1 MAIWMRKSIW
11 SSQKVSN
18 YLAKK
23 TKSGDFT
30 KHCMALNKLVYPGGT
45 Q

>member
-1 MAIWMRKSIW
+1 MVIWIRKYIW

-18 YLAKK
+18 YLGKK

-30 KHCMALNKLVYPGGT
+30 KHCTALSKLAYSDGA